1 MMEQKMI
8 PEYEYLG
15 LGFPMKLKNVVCFK
29 IHEQWHPK
37 IDVEK
42 VAEDAFHHLL
52 EKAST
57 SSLTGNEIEFI
68 RTYLNLSKKAFA
80 EKLNVTQTTLSRWE
94 KAGNQVPKT
103 KKSYRPLIQEL
114 ATFA

>member
-1 MMEQKMI
+1 MALKMR

-15 LGFPMKLKNVVCFK
+15 LGFPMTLKNVVCFN
-29 IHEQWHPK
+29 IYEQWHPK

-42 VAEDAFHHLL
+42 
-52 EKAST
+52 AST
-57 SSLTGNEIEFI
+57 SPLTGNEIEFI

-80 EKLNVTQTTLSRWE
+80 EKLNVAQTTLSRWE

-114 ATFA
+114 ATFV